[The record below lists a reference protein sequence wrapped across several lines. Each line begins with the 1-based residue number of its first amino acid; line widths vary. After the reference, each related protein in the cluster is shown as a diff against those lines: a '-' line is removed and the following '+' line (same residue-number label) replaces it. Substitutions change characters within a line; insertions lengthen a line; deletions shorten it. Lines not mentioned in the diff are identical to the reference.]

1 MTVTGYKVKYS
12 AGGPRLLGHKSE
24 HGVRPCVHDIFSSSG
39 GGGSP
44 ALCAMLSSCFKMASD
59 RAKWSNNVH
68 IQLHTRAGLFKA
80 WLRKPGVSAKFKFRF
95 ESLKSKFSLILSLS
109 KLMIGCS

>member
-39 GGGSP
+39 GGG
-44 ALCAMLSSCFKMASD
+44 
-59 RAKWSNNVH
+59 
-68 IQLHTRAGLFKA
+68 
-80 WLRKPGVSAKFKFRF
+80 GVRIHRFMHDVKFMFQNGVRQG
-95 ESLKSKFSLILSLS
+95 E
-109 KLMIGCS
+109 ME